1 MKIRLRFDHCIA
13 NGDGD
18 EVAKIWVLWQSSLQL
33 NHVLS
38 HRQFLVL
45 SMGAVGEP
53 DAFFI
58 FVYAKCTVVDR
69 RVLWHELHSFVCSN
83 CKQTYDLGG

>member
-1 MKIRLRFDHCIA
+1 MGMVIKLLKFGCY
-13 NGDGD
+13 GT
-18 EVAKIWVLWQSSLQL
+18 LQL

-38 HRQFLVL
+38 HRQFIVL
-45 SMGAVGEP
+45 SMGAVEEP

-69 RVLWHELHSFVCSN
+69 RVL
-83 CKQTYDLGG
+83 